1 MYLSVCSQLGLTSSR
16 KLSWFPWHASAAP
29 PGPCHPTMGPCLAGS
44 FVYRNCTE
52 GPADKDCLL
61 RGCYLGDETMVV
73 TIVRFVMKTQMCVRS
88 GLQEGV
94 PGGGQIQTRPHIPQR
109 LVKRWGCVTIG
120 PQMSLLGGRIGR
132 PGPLSPGE
140 TSGRNGQILSFR
152 RQTFHSGIEQRHL
165 APGPRMLPRLF
176 LGLP

>member
-1 MYLSVCSQLGLTSSR
+1 
-16 KLSWFPWHASAAP
+16 
-29 PGPCHPTMGPCLAGS
+29 MGPCLAGS

-140 TSGRNGQILSFR
+140 TSGRDGQILSFR

-176 LGLP
+176 LWAALRLCPQPEALCGWRGDGGGQVSQPLGAVPRAHAS